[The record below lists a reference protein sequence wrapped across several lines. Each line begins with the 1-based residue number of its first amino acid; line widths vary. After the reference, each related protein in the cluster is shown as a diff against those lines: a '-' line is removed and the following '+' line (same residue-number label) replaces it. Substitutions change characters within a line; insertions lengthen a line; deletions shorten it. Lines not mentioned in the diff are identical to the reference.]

1 MLSNIF
7 AEVTSTLRNYY
18 KEVIVINGSF
28 AGKSPYSCQKLN
40 GKQEVKNKCGLSHI
54 LNKDV
59 VFILFCT
66 SRSIQFI

>member
-40 GKQEVKNKCGLSHI
+40 GKQEVKN
-54 LNKDV
+54 
-59 VFILFCT
+59 
-66 SRSIQFI
+66 